1 MAGSPSATNTWGYK
15 EDDDDGDDDDEDDD
29 DDDNDGDDDDGDDD
43 DGDDNDGDDDG
54 RLSFGNEHLM
64 VISLDLHFNW
74 IN

>member
-15 EDDDDGDDDDEDDD
+15 EDDEDEDDDEDDD
-29 DDDNDGDDDDGDDD
+29 RDDD
-43 DGDDNDGDDDG
+43 DGDDDG

-64 VISLDLHFNW
+64 VISLDLHFKW